1 MTHTFSDHPQIRLVS
16 SFDELIKTAFQGDT
30 NAMCWHRNLTGD
42 FKEIVTKLE
51 LKENITEVSEEDLFA
66 LKLTE
71 QGELAREII
80 LKDIKQLTALGASP
94 CLNLIRYYERDEELD
109 FISTDVYSFH
119 VDRSPIETDTFL
131 CTYHG
136 ASSDILP
143 NAEAEQKIL
152 IPEIREKLKALH
164 EGSAAEFENFLKDY
178 FFDLHYQPK
187 PNAVP
192 INLGLGHLWR
202 LAVDHPTQQ
211 VLPCVHRAPVESDG
225 EYRLLLIC

>member
-1 MTHTFSDHPQIRLVS
+1 MTHTFSDHPQIHLVS
-16 SFDELIKTAFQGDT
+16 SFDELINTAFQGDT
-30 NAMCWHRNLTGD
+30 NAMCWHRNLAGD
-42 FKEIVTKLE
+42 FKEIVSKLE
-51 LKENITEVSEEDLFA
+51 LKENITEVSEQDLSA
-66 LKLTE
+66 LALTE

-143 NAEAEQKIL
+143 NADAVQKIH
-152 IPEIREKLKALH
+152 IPEIRKKLKAFH
-164 EGSAAEFENFLKDY
+164 DATATDFETFLKDY

-187 PNAVP
+187 DNAVP

>member
-1 MTHTFSDHPQIRLVS
+1 MPHTFSDHPQIRLVS

-42 FKEIVTKLE
+42 FKEIVSKLE

-94 CLNLIRYYERDEELD
+94 TLNLIQYYERDEELE

-143 NAEAEQKIL
+143 NADAVQKIH
-152 IPEIREKLKALH
+152 ISEIRKNLKH
-164 EGSAAEFENFLKDY
+164 SMKGQQQSLKT
-178 FFDLHYQPK
+178 F
-187 PNAVP
+187 
-192 INLGLGHLWR
+192 
-202 LAVDHPTQQ
+202 
-211 VLPCVHRAPVESDG
+211 
-225 EYRLLLIC
+225 